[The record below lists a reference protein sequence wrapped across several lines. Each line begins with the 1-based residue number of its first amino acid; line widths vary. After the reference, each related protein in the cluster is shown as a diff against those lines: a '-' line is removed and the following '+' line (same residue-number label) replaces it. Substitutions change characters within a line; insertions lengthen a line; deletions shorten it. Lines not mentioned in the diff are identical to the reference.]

1 MASFEGILET
11 IQSTKKKSMEGQFSM
26 FDLGSNKEEDNLQ
39 EIKYTYIKKE
49 EFSERELLS
58 QEKEM
63 LGIYLSGHPLSK
75 LEEEIKKQT
84 TINSKD
90 IALIDNKNE
99 IENSEEIEN
108 IELNGDFDISKANRF
123 KDGQEVKFAGIITS
137 IKKKFTKNNKI
148 MAFVTI
154 EDLYGQ
160 VEVLVFEN
168 AYLSAKESLI
178 EENIILIDGR
188 LSIREEEKT
197 IIIANKISNFG
208 IQKRKVLNLNI
219 TNLNEETKSK
229 LRGAIKYFCGEMN
242 NIMVQVQSKDSFL
255 PCGAIYCNDEI
266 VEIFEDI
273 IGKENVC
280 IKEV

>member
-1 MASFEGILET
+1 MLN
-11 IQSTKKKSMEGQFSM
+11 KKSVDDINVKGKRVLVRCDFNVPLKEGVIT
-26 FDLGSNKEEDNLQ
+26 DENRLVAALP
-39 EIKYTYIKKE
+39 TIKKLIGDGGKVILCSHLGKPKGE
-49 EFSERELLS
+49 PKPELSLAPVAKRLTELL
-58 QEKEM
+58 
-63 LGIYLSGHPLSK
+63 
-75 LEEEIKKQT
+75 
-84 TINSKD
+84 
-90 IALIDNKNE
+90 
-99 IENSEEIEN
+99 
-108 IELNGDFDISKANRF
+108 
-123 KDGQEVKFAGIITS
+123 GQEVKFAGIITS

>member
-1 MASFEGILET
+1 
-11 IQSTKKKSMEGQFSM
+11 
-26 FDLGSNKEEDNLQ
+26 
-39 EIKYTYIKKE
+39 
-49 EFSERELLS
+49 
-58 QEKEM
+58 
-63 LGIYLSGHPLSK
+63 
-75 LEEEIKKQT
+75 
-84 TINSKD
+84 
-90 IALIDNKNE
+90 
-99 IENSEEIEN
+99 
-108 IELNGDFDISKANRF
+108 
-123 KDGQEVKFAGIITS
+123 
-137 IKKKFTKNNKI
+137 

-242 NIMVQVQSKDSFL
+242 NIMVQVQNENSFL

>member
-1 MASFEGILET
+1 
-11 IQSTKKKSMEGQFSM
+11 
-26 FDLGSNKEEDNLQ
+26 
-39 EIKYTYIKKE
+39 
-49 EFSERELLS
+49 
-58 QEKEM
+58 
-63 LGIYLSGHPLSK
+63 
-75 LEEEIKKQT
+75 
-84 TINSKD
+84 
-90 IALIDNKNE
+90 
-99 IENSEEIEN
+99 
-108 IELNGDFDISKANRF
+108 
-123 KDGQEVKFAGIITS
+123 
-137 IKKKFTKNNKI
+137 

-188 LSIREEEKT
+188 LSIRDEEKT